1 MQQHKIVE
9 DYLDSVIPQKISS
22 KVEKEIRTEIE
33 SHIYDRVDFYM
44 EIGYDE
50 ESAIKKAVEQMGE
63 GEDVKVQFSNLY
75 KDSMLKAI
83 LLFLGICVWNVSA
96 VTAGLGY
103 MNFVDPVMYVL
114 PNIVFLILI
123 LVGNVF
129 LIVYTMKCI
138 RQKLQ
143 KQLLGIVWAFVFVG
157 LGSFVT
163 SGIFFPVLNAG
174 KLIIKY
180 ITNGAYPTEG
190 AVSGSDLDITVI
202 NILLVILYTVF
213 LFRAYD
219 KMGFRNKPYRLSLG
233 QITAVLSVGCLC
245 FTAVYSLAYAKYEWS
260 YTQVLS
266 EMAEESDFP
275 SNVNAEQRK
284 IYDSIEIGDKISEA
298 EKILIKNNFVKQNKN
313 YADYIDNCYMP
324 FWVDDYLSE
333 KNPENMNENKYSI
346 YCHTTEQEY
355 KDLISCVVVSYD
367 VNGRINYKLF
377 VPDVKDIGHISYLN
391 YNHGAEMTDLSENL
405 QQGDDVKNVLDFIR
419 TTGAHIIEDEIKK
432 EENIINTYKIYFSC
446 YYPLEPDIFD
456 LIFNSFDEEEYEYEI
471 EIISENGVIKKV
483 KIKDGIQ

>member
-9 DYLDSVIPQKISS
+9 DYLDSIIPQKISS

-114 PNIVFLILI
+114 PNIVFLVLI

-219 KMGFRNKPYRLSLG
+219 KMGFRNKSYRLSLG

-298 EKILIKNNFVKQNKN
+298 EKILTQNGFVRQNKN

-324 FWVDDYLSE
+324 FWVDDYLSG

-346 YCHTTEQEY
+346 YCHTIESDY
-355 KDLISCVVVSYD
+355 RDIISCIVISYD
-367 VNGRINYKLF
+367 DYGKIDYKLF
-377 VPDVKDIGHISYLN
+377 IPDVKEIGWGGNYLN
-391 YNHGAEMTDLSENL
+391 YNHGEKTEEILLDLKEGNNAEIFLE
-405 QQGDDVKNVLDFIR
+405 FIR
-419 TTGAHIIEDEIKK
+419 GTGAYIIEDEKV
-432 EENIINTYKIYFSC
+432 EENTLNTYKIYFMC
-446 YYPLEPDIFD
+446 FYPLKPDLWD
-456 LIFNSFDEEEYEYEI
+456 LLWDEYDEKNYEYEI
-471 EIISENGVIKKV
+471 EIETENGVIKKV